1 MNALGCHVLFR
12 ESASIGFD
20 VTETWRIMGTVEH
33 HSNAGLCDENRGL
46 TNAGVRIG
54 YKF

>member
-12 ESASIGFD
+12 ESASLGFNL
-20 VTETWRIMGTVEH
+20 TESWRIMGTIEH
-33 HSNAGLCDENRGL
+33 NSNAGLCDFNRGL
-46 TNAGVRIG
+46 TNAGVRLG